1 MHPAHA
7 QLTVGV
13 YTPPMNRCGEDTRA
27 AMDRSRDKYQAYT
40 LRLSRVGETQVW
52 RATVYCAITGQR
64 WRFATVEQLGAFLRQ
79 AVEARAGPEPAEER
93 TEG

>member
-13 YTPPMNRCGEDTRA
+13 YTHPMNRCREDTRA

-40 LRLSRVGETQVW
+40 LRLSRVGDTPVW

-64 WRFATVEQLGAFLRQ
+64 WRFATVEQLNAFLLQ
-79 AVEARAGPEPAEER
+79 VVVTSPCPTPPEEAPGR
-93 TEG
+93 